1 MKIRKAEFSDSSML
15 LDWRNDKETRLS
27 SINTAVI
34 TNEEHESWFRNNI
47 NDVYIAETNEPVG
60 TIRLSGN
67 ELSWTIAP
75 YKRLIGLGK
84 EMVKAF
90 LLLVDN
96 RPLVAYIK
104 QQNIASQK
112 IAKEAGFE
120 LVEDGYLQ
128 KWIKSNEDN
137 NSN

>member
-1 MKIRKAEFSDSSML
+1 MKIRKANLTDTYVL
-15 LDWRNDKETRLS
+15 LKWRNDKETRLN
-27 SINTAVI
+27 SINTDVI
-34 TNEEHESWFRNNI
+34 AKEEHDNWFCNNMNNI
-47 NDVYIAETNEPVG
+47 YIAETDEPVG
-60 TIRLSGN
+60 TIRINGN

-75 YKRLIGLGK
+75 NKRSMGYGK

-90 LLLVDN
+90 LSLVFN

-128 KWIKSNEDN
+128 KWIKNNENN